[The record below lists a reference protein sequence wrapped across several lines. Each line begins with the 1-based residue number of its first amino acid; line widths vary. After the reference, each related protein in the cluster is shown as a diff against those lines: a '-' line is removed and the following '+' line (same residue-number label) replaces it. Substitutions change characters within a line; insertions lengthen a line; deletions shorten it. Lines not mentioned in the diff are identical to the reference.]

1 MDMKYNFL
9 IIHMKNDLSIVFIG
23 QIHSLKINS
32 KKFKKYKYKNNPLI
46 LDIFFYKSF
55 VHDSNLY

>member
-1 MDMKYNFL
+1 
-9 IIHMKNDLSIVFIG
+9 MKNDLSIVFIG